1 MKLLS
6 DVNVLVALVAERHA
20 AHEGVKAWWHS
31 LPLTETI
38 YIARPVQTGL
48 LRLLCTE
55 SVMGEDTLSLPRAW
69 AVYTALLASGRFAM
83 VLESPGLDIAWES
96 LCRPFG
102 RSPKVVMDAYL
113 AAFAL
118 SGGYRLVTLDRA
130 FAQFAKVACVY
141 PSTMPR
147 A

>member
-20 AHEGVKAWWHS
+20 SHKVVKSWWQA
-31 LPLTETI
+31 LPDAEPMGI
-38 YIARPVQTGL
+38 VRPVQTGL
-48 LRLLCTE
+48 LRLLSTE
-55 SVMGEDTLSLPRAW
+55 AVMGNDTLSLSEAW
-69 AVYTALLASGRFAM
+69 GVYATLLASGRFTL
-83 VLESPGLDIAWES
+83 VLESPGLDVTWEK

-130 FAQFAKVACVY
+130 FTQFPKLDCVF
-141 PSTMPR
+141 P